1 MHWLPADLLMFACSV
16 GLYLAVRRVSL
27 AKLPSQSNN
36 LAMFAVP
43 LFVFAI
49 ASLVSHAKLTISW
62 WQLGQ
67 ILFTAIVLSYY
78 GNAMSVR
85 SIELAPNAGYSLVLS
100 KSYVVLTSILA
111 VPLFGAHLTIRA
123 LLAIG
128 LIVTSSAVILVNPKR
143 THKTHNT
150 TWIPLA
156 FGSFLCWALLSLMAK
171 HLISGGMPT
180 ITFLVY
186 VFGLGT
192 LCVLA
197 EIWQR
202 HIPLTSITPGLWP
215 LLLVGITA
223 SGFNFFNFYAVSIA
237 PNVGYVNATNAASI
251 GAVTLLSPMFFK
263 DELTKQKVIGVFG
276 VIAGL
281 IVLLAWK

>member
-1 MHWLPADLLMFACSV
+1 MYWLSADLIMFTCSV
-16 GLYLAVRRVSL
+16 GLYLSVRRASL
-27 AKLPSQSNN
+27 LKLPSQSNN
-36 LAMFAVP
+36 LAMFVVP
-43 LFVFAI
+43 FLVFAV
-49 ASLVSHAKLTISW
+49 ASILTHAKLALSW
-62 WQLGQ
+62 WQFLQ
-67 ILFTAIVLSYY
+67 VLITAVILSYY

-111 VPLFGAHLTIRA
+111 VPLFGAHLTAHA

-128 LIVTSSAVILVNPKR
+128 LIVACSAVILVNPKR
-143 THKTHNT
+143 THKTRSAA
-150 TWIPLA
+150 WIPLA
-156 FGSFLCWALLSLMAK
+156 FGSFLCWAFLSLMAK

-186 VFGLGT
+186 VFGIGT
-192 LCVLA
+192 LCVLV

-202 HIPLTSITPGLWP
+202 RIPLTSITPGLWT
-215 LLLVGITA
+215 LLLVGVAA

-251 GAVTLLSPMFFK
+251 GAVTILSPIFFK
-263 DELTKQKVIGVFG
+263 DELTKQKVAGVFG
-276 VIAGL
+276 VITGL
-281 IVLLAWK
+281 LLLLAWK